1 VSFRRC
7 VTVLFLGPA
16 LLAGA
21 AGPAAASI
29 APMPPSPARCAAVG
43 AVTEQ
48 LRSDVDTIVDGMGSD
63 PNATAAPASRMF
75 QKATL
80 SLPAAPGATCPADAA
95 AAGAVVGSIF
105 GYVGAVNRYAP
116 TQTPT
121 ISLVVDP
128 SVSTFATAL
137 QTAAPAT
144 FTSVTRS
151 VTPEMRGQLLQGKYV
166 LTAATLGL

>member
-1 VSFRRC
+1 M
-7 VTVLFLGPA
+7 TVLFLGPA

-21 AGPAAASI
+21 AGTASASI

-43 AVTEQ
+43 EVAEQ
-48 LRSDVDTIVDGMGSD
+48 LRSDVDTIVDGMGSN
-63 PNATAAPASRMF
+63 PNATAAPASRAF
-75 QKATL
+75 QKATF
-80 SLPAAPGATCPADAA
+80 SLPAAPGATCPADGAA
-95 AAGAVVGSIF
+95 SAAVVGSIF
-105 GYVGAVNRYAP
+105 GYVGAVNHFAA

-121 ISLVVDP
+121 VSLVVDP
-128 SVSTFATAL
+128 SVSSFVTAL

-151 VTPEMRGQLLQGKYV
+151 VTPEMRGELLQGKYV

>member
-1 VSFRRC
+1 M
-7 VTVLFLGPA
+7 TVLFLGPA

-21 AGPAAASI
+21 AGTASASI

-43 AVTEQ
+43 EVAEQ

-63 PNATAAPASRMF
+63 PNATAAPASKAF

-80 SLPAAPGATCPADAA
+80 SLPAAPGATCPTDGAA
-95 AAGAVVGSIF
+95 SAAVVGSIF
-105 GYVGAVNRYAP
+105 GYVDAVNRFAP

-121 ISLVVDP
+121 VSLVVDP
-128 SVSTFATAL
+128 SVSSFVTAL

-151 VTPEMRGQLLQGKYV
+151 VTPEMRGELLQGKYV

>member
-1 VSFRRC
+1 
-7 VTVLFLGPA
+7 VLFVGPA

-21 AGPAAASI
+21 AGPASASI
-29 APMPPSPARCAAVG
+29 APMPTSPFRCAAVG

-48 LRSDVDTIVDGMGSD
+48 LRSDVDTIVGGMGSD
-63 PNATAAPASRMF
+63 PNATAAPASKAF
-75 QKATL
+75 QKATA
-80 SLPAAPGATCPADAA
+80 SLPAAPGATCPTDAA

-128 SVSTFATAL
+128 SVSTFASAL

-151 VTPEMRGQLLQGKYV
+151 VTPEMRGALLQGGYV

>member
-29 APMPPSPARCAAVG
+29 APMPPSPARCADVG

-63 PNATAAPASRMF
+63 PNATAAPASRAF

-80 SLPAAPGATCPADAA
+80 SLPATPGATCPTDAA
-95 AAGAVVGSIF
+95 AEGAVVGSIF
-105 GYVGAVNRYAP
+105 GYVGAINRYAP

-128 SVSTFATAL
+128 SMSTFVTGL

-151 VTPEMRGQLLQGKYV
+151 VTPEMRGELLQGKYV

>member
-1 VSFRRC
+1 M
-7 VTVLFLGPA
+7 TVLFLGPA
-16 LLAGA
+16 LLAA
-21 AGPAAASI
+21 ATGTAGASI
-29 APMPPSPARCAAVG
+29 APMPPSPSRCAAVG
-43 AVTEQ
+43 PVTEQ
-48 LRSDVDTIVDGMGSD
+48 LRSDVDTIVDEMGAN
-63 PNATAAPASRMF
+63 PNATAAPASKAF

-95 AAGAVVGSIF
+95 AAGEVVGSIF
-105 GYVGAVNRYAP
+105 GYVGAVNRFAP

-128 SVSTFATAL
+128 SVSTFASAL

-144 FTSVTRS
+144 FTSVTES
-151 VTPEMRGQLLQGKYV
+151 VTPEMRGELLQGKYV